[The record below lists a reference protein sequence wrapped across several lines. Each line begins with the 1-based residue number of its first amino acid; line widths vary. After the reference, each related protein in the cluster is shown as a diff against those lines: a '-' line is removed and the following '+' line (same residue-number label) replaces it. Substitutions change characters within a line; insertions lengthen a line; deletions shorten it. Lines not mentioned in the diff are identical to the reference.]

1 MHQPRRSPSSHG
13 EAVILQLARHPRT
26 AISAVRQ
33 RERGSNVCQQHH
45 VIALTP
51 TGWPIFPCKIATLT
65 DAEHSAKTVDG
76 ELVFRLID
84 ELELHRLPSLAKKS
98 SGLLQNV
105 AFLTEDLVLPAE
117 PLQLGCHVLRSR
129 LLWSIDL
136 AVAIPGNPAGQ
147 RRQANTQIFSQFT
160 PRASGTDAA

>member
-1 MHQPRRSPSSHG
+1 MSWNFIDFPPG
-13 EAVILQLARHPRT
+13 E
-26 AISAVRQ
+26 
-33 RERGSNVCQQHH
+33 
-45 VIALTP
+45 
-51 TGWPIFPCKIATLT
+51 
-65 DAEHSAKTVDG
+65 
-76 ELVFRLID
+76 
-84 ELELHRLPSLAKKS
+84 KS

-129 LLWSIDL
+129 LLWNIDR

-160 PRASGTDAA
+160 PRPSAGPRQTHRLILKLLRKSLLLRHRVHLSSKENSPLFRGKSKNAKAFAWTKSQVYQKRL